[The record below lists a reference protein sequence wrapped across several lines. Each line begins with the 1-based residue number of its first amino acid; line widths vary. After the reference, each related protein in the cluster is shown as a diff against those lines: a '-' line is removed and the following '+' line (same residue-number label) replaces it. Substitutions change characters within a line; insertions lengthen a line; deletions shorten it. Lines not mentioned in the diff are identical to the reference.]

1 MLVFFPDSI
10 CKPDLGLVVDTT
22 KSLKNENVP
31 VLKEA
36 LTDLVQKF
44 DISEDKTHVSLETFH
59 KKATVHNRFNDP
71 TYWSVNAV
79 IDLINDNINNLRSPT
94 RLDRALQAA
103 DNKMYTSAYG
113 DRSGEVNVLVV
124 FTDGRTQDATNFNA
138 LNSSVESLTEV
149 TIIQLAWFSKPM
161 ENDMNRVLNW
171 K

>member
-1 MLVFFPDSI
+1 M
-10 CKPDLGLVVDTT
+10 VDTT

-79 IDLINDNINNLRSPT
+79 IDLINTSIDKLKSPT
-94 RLDRALQAA
+94 YLDNALEDA
-103 DNKMYTSAYG
+103 NFIMYAEANGY
-113 DRSGEVNVLVV
+113 RSGNGNVLLV
-124 FTDGRTQDATNFNA
+124 FTDGRTNDDTDLYKLASSTIA
-138 LNSSVESLTEV
+138 LEV
-149 TIIQLAWFSKPM
+149 TIIYLAWFSQRIQ
-161 ENDMNRVLNW
+161 NDMNRMPKW